1 MQTSF
6 TNVSEPRT
14 QLEDNSGNRK
24 CLSKKESEKK
34 KMNALNV
41 EEKNFESS
49 K

>member
-34 KMNALNV
+34 MNALNV